1 MSFDRNLCK
10 VLVADDSRLVTSS
23 VTAILRQLDLSDIYY
38 AYKPFEVINLCKQ
51 MHFDLVIC
59 DYNFQTQLN
68 GFQLLEELKHA
79 QILPAHTT
87 FVFFDRRK

>member
-38 AYKPFEVINLCKQ
+38 AYKPLRSSIFVSKC
-51 MHFDLVIC
+51 
-59 DYNFQTQLN
+59 
-68 GFQLLEELKHA
+68 
-79 QILPAHTT
+79 ILIW
-87 FVFFDRRK
+87 

>member
-38 AYKPFEVINLCKQ
+38 VYKPF
-51 MHFDLVIC
+51 
-59 DYNFQTQLN
+59 
-68 GFQLLEELKHA
+68 
-79 QILPAHTT
+79 
-87 FVFFDRRK
+87 